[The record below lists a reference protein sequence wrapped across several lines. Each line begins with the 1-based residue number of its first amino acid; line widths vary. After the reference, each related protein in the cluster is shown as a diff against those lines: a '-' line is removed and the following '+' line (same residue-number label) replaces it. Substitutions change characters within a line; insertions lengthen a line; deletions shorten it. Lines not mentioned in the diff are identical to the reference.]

1 MVVIIGGCLEGVCLW
16 LEGLGIKDIYI
27 GISDKLLVYEDYID
41 KYGLDECKILY
52 MGDDLFDLLVMCR
65 VWVFICFFDV

>member
-1 MVVIIGGCLEGVCLW
+1 MVVIIGGWLEGVCLW

-41 KYGLDECKILY
+41 KYGLDE
-52 MGDDLFDLLVMCR
+52 
-65 VWVFICFFDV
+65 

>member
-1 MVVIIGGCLEGVCLW
+1 MSIWDGYVFKIVVWQGFNVVVIIGGWLEGVCLW

-41 KYGLDECKILY
+41 KYGLDE
-52 MGDDLFDLLVMCR
+52 
-65 VWVFICFFDV
+65 